1 MTVPNCQIQKYVC
14 ENGKMSKTLVIKI
27 RVSKRVWEPIK
38 RAAVF
43 GDKRKKRVRT
53 RQAELSKA
61 IREM

>member
-1 MTVPNCQIQKYVC
+1 
-14 ENGKMSKTLVIKI
+14 MSKTLVIKI

-43 GDKRKKRVRT
+43 GDKRKKRART